1 MYSIIN
7 LKHKNAFWALM
18 LVFLASCSRDKFA
31 ELNTDPDAVLT
42 IDPEKELTPGQL
54 SMVNSDYEAFYDH
67 VRNMN
72 PWTQIYVNTNGNS
85 ATFMETGGN
94 INNRWGIFYG
104 GVGYNL
110 SDVIHL
116 IDVMPDE
123 EKAQYQQLRAIAGVS
138 KAYYAFYVADAN
150 GSIPYSQAFQ
160 ARYTIPAMLTP
171 AYDTQE
177 ALFDT
182 LNMQLKD
189 YAAVLKATPGVTQKG
204 LNAND
209 IYYQGNVTKWYK
221 AANSL
226 RLRIAMRLMKRNP
239 SKLTAIANEVIND
252 GLISSIDEE
261 WILNA
266 GPGVGNGGDRNPI
279 NQANYSGEINT
290 VNFMWEAQD
299 PRTRVFYQPSGIASQ
314 AMFDSAKAQGEIPA
328 GMAWDGQ
335 LIRGQFANPNA
346 DQNPANAAYFGPLN
360 FSFNGI
366 EQNVFL
372 SSIIQPRLTY
382 PAYNGGAGTTVFPL
396 ITYADVCLMRAELVV
411 RGLSD
416 DPESAEDLYKK
427 GITASITDYDKWA
440 KVTQIDGYVAL
451 GDDEIENYLEQPGVA
466 YDEAHALEQICVQ
479 QYLNFFMQPN
489 ENWALLKRTGYPNAS
504 GTIMPLEDV
513 SAFGVMPRRYP
524 VTYPSQA
531 DLNFTNITNAID
543 QMRTDPGFGE
553 PTSLYGRVWWDQQ

>member
-1 MYSIIN
+1 MSSVIN
-7 LKHKNAFWALM
+7 FKYKNAFWALI
-18 LVFLASCSRDKFA
+18 LIFLASCSRDKFA
-31 ELNTDPDAVLT
+31 EMNTDPDAVLT

-54 SMVNSDYEAFYDH
+54 SMVNSDFEAFYDY
-67 VRNMN
+67 VRNIN
-72 PWTQIYVNTNGNS
+72 PWVQVYVNTNGNS

-116 IDVMPDE
+116 VDIMPDD

-160 ARYTIPAMLTP
+160 ARYTIPALLTP

-182 LNMQLKD
+182 LDAQLKA
-189 YAAVLKATPGVTQKG
+189 YAAVLKATPGVAQKG
-204 LNAND
+204 LNTND
-209 IYYQGNVTKWYK
+209 IYYQGNATNWYK

-239 SKLTAIANEVIND
+239 TKLTSIANEVIND

-266 GPGVGNGGDRNPI
+266 GPGVGNGGDRNPV

-290 VNFMWEAQD
+290 VDFMWKAQD
-299 PRTRVFYQPSGIASQ
+299 PRARVFYQQSGIASQ
-314 AMFDSAKAQGEIPA
+314 AMFDSAKAQGKIPA
-328 GMAWDGQ
+328 SMTWDGQ
-335 LIRGQFANPNA
+335 LIRGQFADPNA
-346 DQNPANAAYFGPLN
+346 DQNPANAAYFGLLN

-366 EQNVFL
+366 AKSVYL

-411 RGLSD
+411 RGLSN
-416 DPESAEDLYKK
+416 DPESAEDLYKQ

-440 KVTQIDGYVAL
+440 KVTQIDGYTAL
-451 GDDEIENYLEQPGVA
+451 GSDEIANYLEQPGVA
-466 YDEAHALEQICVQ
+466 YDEANALEQICVQ

-489 ENWALLKRTGYPNAS
+489 ENWSLLKRTGLPGAS
-504 GTIMPLEDV
+504 GVIMPLEDV
-513 SAFGVMPRRYP
+513 SAFGEMPRRYP

-543 QMRTDPGFGE
+543 QMRSDPDFGE
-553 PTSLYGRVWWDQQ
+553 PTSLYGRVWWDKK